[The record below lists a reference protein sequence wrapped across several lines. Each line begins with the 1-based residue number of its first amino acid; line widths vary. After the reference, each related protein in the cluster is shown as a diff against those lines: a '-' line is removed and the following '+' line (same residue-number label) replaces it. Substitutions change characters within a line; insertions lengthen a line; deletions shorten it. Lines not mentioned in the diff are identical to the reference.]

1 MHCAGSDTYNL
12 SLYRHNNII
21 VPQNNIYIQYND
33 NRQYKDNR
41 SSVNWKTVATTVF
54 ICTALYLVFSSRHE
68 IAEVI
73 FETVLPAIAS
83 LPRLAWSC
91 VIWVYCGISG
101 GIGLGLRAFVAG
113 CSFGWTCLIVSVS
126 YVWQGSIWA
135 CLAIRNLSSIVCTSA
150 WTAGQY
156 IWSCL
161 LSVSLFMYTRLSWG
175 LARAFSGSARALYGT
190 WWLFCTIGTG
200 LRSVGASLYHML
212 SWGLV
217 RLCSYFIL
225 ALAGIWR
232 LLSATGVGLWATA
245 AWTYQMLSHGIQYA
259 CYGLIQWL
267 SITKGTFGALTTWIY
282 HAVSRAIWHT
292 WQGIWYIGFGLT
304 VGYFASR
311 FLVSGS

>member
-1 MHCAGSDTYNL
+1 MALQLGKYLYEDVQNRRERERQSLINAVGSDTYNV

-41 SSVNWKTVATTVF
+41 SSVNWKTVVTTVF

-150 WTAGQY
+150 WTA
-156 IWSCL
+156 
-161 LSVSLFMYTRLSWG
+161 
-175 LARAFSGSARALYGT
+175 LYGT
-190 WWLFCTIGTG
+190 WWLFCT
-200 LRSVGASLYHML
+200 L
-212 SWGLV
+212 
-217 RLCSYFIL
+217 
-225 ALAGIWR
+225 
-232 LLSATGVGLWATA
+232 
-245 AWTYQMLSHGIQYA
+245 WTY
-259 CYGLIQWL
+259 
-267 SITKGTFGALTTWIY
+267 
-282 HAVSRAIWHT
+282 AVSRAIWHI

-304 VGYFASR
+304 VGYFTFR